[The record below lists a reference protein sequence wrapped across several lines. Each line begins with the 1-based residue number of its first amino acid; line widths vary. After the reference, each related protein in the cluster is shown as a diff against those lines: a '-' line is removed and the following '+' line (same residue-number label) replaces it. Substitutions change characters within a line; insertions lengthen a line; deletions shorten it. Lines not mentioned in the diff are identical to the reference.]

1 MLKTGSKIS
10 TTPHYHKTQGSDALM
25 NLFDSASNA
34 MLGFSPDF
42 GRNLMN
48 SVASSSQSYPPYNLL
63 EVSPN
68 EYRVEVACAGF
79 KKDDL
84 DVNVEKNVLIISGKK
99 QQTTE
104 NDESSDD
111 KDDSKASSSWYF
123 HKGISSRSFKRTFV
137 LGEHVKVVDASYE
150 DGILAVSV
158 IKEIPPED
166 KPKLIPIS

>member
-1 MLKTGSKIS
+1 MLKTVPN
-10 TTPHYHKTQGSDALM
+10 TTAPQYNKSRESLM

-42 GRNLMN
+42 GRTLMD
-48 SVASSSQSYPPYNLL
+48 SVASSSQSYPPYNLI
-63 EVSPN
+63 EISEN

-84 DVNVEKNVLIISGKK
+84 DVNVEKNVLTISGKK
-99 QQTTE
+99 HQTT
-104 NDESSDD
+104 DESDT
-111 KDDSKASSSWYF
+111 KDDSTPSPWYF

-137 LGEHVKVVDASYE
+137 LGEHVKVVNASYE
-150 DGILAVSV
+150 DGILTVSV